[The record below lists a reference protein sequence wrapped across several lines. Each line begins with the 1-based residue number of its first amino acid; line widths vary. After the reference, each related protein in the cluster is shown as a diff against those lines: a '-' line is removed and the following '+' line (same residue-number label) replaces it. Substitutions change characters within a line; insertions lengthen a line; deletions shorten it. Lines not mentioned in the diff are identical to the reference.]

1 MLINII
7 KERNLLKLSNTMLAK
22 RLGLSKKRLKKWIG
36 CQEAIPACKL
46 TELSQIFGGCS
57 VDYLLMRKCHRK

>member
-7 KERNLLKLSNTMLAK
+7 NERNSLRLSNSMLAK
-22 RLGLSKKRLKKWIG
+22 RLGISKKMLKKWIG

-46 TELSQIFGGCS
+46 AELSQIFGGCS
-57 VDYLLMRKCHRK
+57 VDYLLMRKCHHN